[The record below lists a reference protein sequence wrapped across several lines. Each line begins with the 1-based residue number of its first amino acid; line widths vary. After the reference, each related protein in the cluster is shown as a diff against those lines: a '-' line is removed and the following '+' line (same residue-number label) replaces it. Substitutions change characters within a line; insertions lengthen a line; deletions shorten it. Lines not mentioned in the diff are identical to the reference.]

1 MNASS
6 KILNMSQTCKG
17 YSPPKL
23 KAHILNAGK
32 NLHPV
37 HLRQWMDE
45 IYPRYSK
52 NCGIAEPLAP
62 LVRTGR
68 VTENIIHHAA
78 EKINPVWAK
87 QIVNRANSGDFLV
100 GGSSSSSRS
109 RRKTRRRKGVRKT
122 RRSRNR
128 S

>member
-1 MNASS
+1 MNDTS

-23 KAHILNAGK
+23 RARILNASK
-32 NLHPV
+32 NLNPT

-62 LVRTGR
+62 LVRAGR
-68 VTENIIHHAA
+68 AAENIIHNAA
-78 EKINPVWAK
+78 ERINPVWAK
-87 QIVNRANSGDFLV
+87 EIVNRANSGDFCMGG
-100 GGSSSSSRS
+100 GGSG
-109 RRKTRRRKGVRKT
+109 RRKTRRRRAARKT
-122 RRSRNR
+122 RKSRSR

>member
-1 MNASS
+1 
-6 KILNMSQTCKG
+6 MSQTCKG

-23 KAHILNAGK
+23 RARILNASK
-32 NLHPV
+32 NLNPS

-87 QIVNRANSGDFLV
+87 EIVNRANSGDFLV
-100 GGSSSSSRS
+100 GGSRSSRS
-109 RRKTRRRKGVRKT
+109 SRKTRRRRAARKT
-122 RRSRNR
+122 RKLRSR

>member
-23 KAHILNAGK
+23 KARILNAGK

-78 EKINPVWAK
+78 EKNQPCMGK
-87 QIVNRANSGDFLV
+87 TNS
-100 GGSSSSSRS
+100 
-109 RRKTRRRKGVRKT
+109 
-122 RRSRNR
+122 
-128 S
+128 